1 MVTFSFKMRESLS
14 TSKRAE
20 TKLTGG
26 FFTKITNVMM
36 NYLMMII
43 MMKYN

>member
-1 MVTFSFKMRESLS
+1 MRESLS
-14 TSKRAE
+14 ISRRAE

-36 NYLMMII
+36 NYLR
-43 MMKYN
+43 